1 MRREGIGWRT
11 SSIECLSNGGQP
23 RSDGGKI
30 VAKFAEL
37 SQVQRFLGS
46 RACIK
51 RRRGRKIAF
60 KVASPRRG
68 IREGLQSEFLNTFK
82 KLGTRTGKRG
92 SDYFSIPRSLFR
104 FHSTRNRRNF
114 RVLRTLNFLKYIY
127 RYIYRVI
134 NLPNCNLL

>member
-1 MRREGIGWRT
+1 MQDVNLPKEDLLNAEGRMEGIGWRT

-68 IREGLQSEFLNTFK
+68 YAKGCNQ
-82 KLGTRTGKRG
+82 
-92 SDYFSIPRSLFR
+92 
-104 FHSTRNRRNF
+104 NF
-114 RVLRTLNFLKYIY
+114 
-127 RYIYRVI
+127 
-134 NLPNCNLL
+134 

>member
-37 SQVQRFLGS
+37 SQVQRFLES

-82 KLGTRTGKRG
+82 KLGTHTPISRG
-92 SDYFSIPRSLFR
+92 NAEAIISRSQDPFFVSIRQEIVEIF
-104 FHSTRNRRNF
+104 
-114 RVLRTLNFLKYIY
+114 
-127 RYIYRVI
+127 
-134 NLPNCNLL
+134 

>member
-1 MRREGIGWRT
+1 MQDVNLPKENLLNAGGRMEGIEWRT

-82 KLGTRTGKRG
+82 KLGTRTPI
-92 SDYFSIPRSLFR
+92 S
-104 FHSTRNRRNF
+104 RRNAEAIISRSQDPF
-114 RVLRTLNFLKYIY
+114 FVSIRQEIVEIFEYCAL
-127 RYIYRVI
+127 
-134 NLPNCNLL
+134 

>member
-1 MRREGIGWRT
+1 MQDVNLPKEDLLNAEGRNRMENFFYRVF
-11 SSIECLSNGGQP
+11 IERGP
-23 RSDGGKI
+23 TDGGKI

-68 IREGLQSEFLNTFK
+68 YAKGCNQ
-82 KLGTRTGKRG
+82 
-92 SDYFSIPRSLFR
+92 
-104 FHSTRNRRNF
+104 NF
-114 RVLRTLNFLKYIY
+114 
-127 RYIYRVI
+127 
-134 NLPNCNLL
+134 